1 MMKLLMGKERT
12 YRSMYE
18 DSIQTYEFFDQ
29 FIEESNSVFQGSK
42 YEAPM
47 LNVMNSME
55 EAKSKRSVEAS
66 LKLDLFLTSCLK
78 RKIAH
83 ELRNP
88 NIDMQKIQQ
97 LVQLIKDF
105 DKRMVKSDN
114 HRLTSEKIMDSIKRN
129 VEDKYEEVRRKQ
141 NTNNNHQT
149 SSQPIAASS
158 QNVNQNRT
166 EDNFDKANTEEIYHK
181 ILTIVTEN
189 KDKRLTAEAKK
200 QVIAE
205 IIYYEGYLMKSLKTA
220 VDVKNILNRIVYDF
234 STSKLEQYTQKI
246 LLDSLITRYH
256 EITPNSSSIQQSSAT
271 DYADIKNELS
281 TLKSRYNEI
290 LSDKVIDSEN

>member
-1 MMKLLMGKERT
+1 
-12 YRSMYE
+12 
-18 DSIQTYEFFDQ
+18 
-29 FIEESNSVFQGSK
+29 
-42 YEAPM
+42 
-47 LNVMNSME
+47 
-55 EAKSKRSVEAS
+55 
-66 LKLDLFLTSCLK
+66 
-78 RKIAH
+78 
-83 ELRNP
+83 
-88 NIDMQKIQQ
+88 MQKIQE

>member
-66 LKLDLFLTSCLK
+66 LKLDLFFTSCLK

-88 NIDMQKIQQ
+88 NIDMQKIQE